1 MHTQTENQSQLEKVS
16 VCDLLVLLWCNQH
29 CGQYGAH
36 CALTFIF
43 PSSVYT
49 SSFRDKQQ
57 HHLKRACGCATLQA
71 LKCFCCCLFSF
82 FFLFFLWEL
91 DYRLPSQLLTSLR
104 TQTAQN
110 TVFSVNTSTLVVFE
124 LTKMVHSDLVIVD
137 AGAKFMTWKFIYFFF
152 STGFHVEWSLA
163 LYWTYVLSCFH
174 RAPVL
179 VALALIESGMKYE
192 DAVQFIRQ

>member
-82 FFLFFLWEL
+82 FFPFFCENSTTDCLLSSWPLCVHKQLRIQFSLWTQARLLFLSSQRWYTLIWSLLMQVQNSWPENLYIFFFL
-91 DYRLPSQLLTSLR
+91 Q
-104 TQTAQN
+104 
-110 TVFSVNTSTLVVFE
+110 VFMLSEALHCIEHMFCLV
-124 LTKMVHSDLVIVD
+124 
-137 AGAKFMTWKFIYFFF
+137 FIE
-152 STGFHVEWSLA
+152 HLCWWL
-163 LYWTYVLSCFH
+163 
-174 RAPVL
+174 
-179 VALALIESGMKYE
+179 
-192 DAVQFIRQ
+192 